1 MIKNTKNVLKNLTK
15 CEIIEL
21 GEKMLEIKNL
31 NYSIVEDGNT
41 LNILKDVNLKVND
54 NELVVI
60 TGQNGSGKST
70 LAKIIMGI
78 IPATSGQILLD
89 GRDITYLPITDRAKL
104 GIAYAFQQPTV
115 FKGLVVKDLIDIAT
129 GGTNTVATACNY
141 LSRVGLC
148 AREYVNREVNSKL
161 SGGELKRIELALLL
175 ARNCKFNIC
184 DEPEAGIDLWS
195 FDALVQLF
203 QSEKRTFVV
212 ISHQKKLIEIA
223 SKVVLMENGQ
233 IKKVGSYKEVSSF
246 LQPIVC
252 DKLEGQA

>member
-1 MIKNTKNVLKNLTK
+1 MLKIVAK
-15 CEIIEL
+15 CEIIIS
-21 GEKMLEIKNL
+21 GEKMLEVKHL
-31 NYSIVEDGNT
+31 NYSVVEDGKNID
-41 LNILKDVNLKVND
+41 ILKDVNLKIED

-70 LAKIIMGI
+70 LAKILMGI
-78 IPATSGQILLD
+78 IPATSGQILLN
-89 GRDITYLPITDRAKL
+89 GKDITNMSITDRAKL

-115 FKGLVVKDLIDIAT
+115 FKGLTVKDLIDIAT
-129 GGTNTVATACNY
+129 GDTNTVASACDY

-175 ARNCKFNIC
+175 ARGAELNIC

-212 ISHQKKLIEIA
+212 ISHQRKLIEIA
-223 SKVVLMENGQ
+223 SKVVLMESGQ
-233 IKKVGSYKEVSSF
+233 IKKIGTFAQVSGC
-246 LQPIVC
+246 LQPLTC
-252 DKLEGQA
+252 DKLEGK

>member
-1 MIKNTKNVLKNLTK
+1 MLKIVAK
-15 CEIIEL
+15 CEIIIS
-21 GEKMLEIKNL
+21 GEKMLEVNHL
-31 NYSIVEDGNT
+31 NYSVVEDGKNID
-41 LNILKDVNLKVND
+41 ILKDVNLKIED

-70 LAKIIMGI
+70 LAKILMGI
-78 IPATSGQILLD
+78 IPATSGQILLN
-89 GRDITYLPITDRAKL
+89 GKDITNMSITDRARL

-115 FKGLVVKDLIDIAT
+115 FKGLTVKDLIDIAT
-129 GGTNTVATACNY
+129 GDTNTVASACDY

-148 AREYVNREVNSKL
+148 AKEYINREVNSKL

-175 ARNCKFNIC
+175 ARGAELNIC

-212 ISHQKKLIEIA
+212 ISHQRKLIEIA
-223 SKVVLMENGQ
+223 SKVVLMESGQ
-233 IKKVGSYKEVSSF
+233 IKKIGTFAQVSGC
-246 LQPIVC
+246 LQPLTC
-252 DKLEGQA
+252 DKLEGK

>member
-1 MIKNTKNVLKNLTK
+1 MLKIVAK
-15 CEIIEL
+15 CEIIIS
-21 GEKMLEIKNL
+21 GEKMLEVKHL
-31 NYSIVEDGNT
+31 NYSVVEDGKNID
-41 LNILKDVNLKVND
+41 ILKDVNLKIED

-70 LAKIIMGI
+70 LAKILMGI
-78 IPATSGQILLD
+78 IPATSGQILLN
-89 GRDITYLPITDRAKL
+89 GKDITNMSITNRAKL

-115 FKGLVVKDLIDIAT
+115 FKGLTVKDLIDIAT
-129 GGTNTVATACNY
+129 GDTNTVASACDY

-148 AREYVNREVNSKL
+148 AKEYVNREVNSKL

-175 ARNCKFNIC
+175 ARGAELNIC

-212 ISHQKKLIEIA
+212 ISHQRKLIEIA
-223 SKVVLMENGQ
+223 SKVVLMESGQ
-233 IKKVGSYKEVSSF
+233 IKKIGTFAQVSGC
-246 LQPIVC
+246 LQPLTC
-252 DKLEGQA
+252 DKLEGK